1 MQIQRFGRTAK
12 GVKIMKVYQLI
23 TALADYQL
31 DDDVFFDVRRNY
43 EDRPDDFLDVS
54 DMEYDAGR
62 EAVIITV
69 ED

>member
-1 MQIQRFGRTAK
+1 LDGGRP
-12 GVKIMKVYQLI
+12 MKVYQLI

-62 EAVIITV
+62 KAVIITV

>member
-1 MQIQRFGRTAK
+1 
-12 GVKIMKVYQLI
+12 MKVYQLI

-31 DDDVFFDVRRNY
+31 DDDVFFDARRNY
-43 EDRPDDFLDVS
+43 EDRPDDLLDVS

>member
-1 MQIQRFGRTAK
+1 MTKSVLCLLDGGRP
-12 GVKIMKVYQLI
+12 MKVYQLI

-54 DMEYDAGR
+54 DIEYDAGR